1 MVAQLRLKPG
11 HVQPVW
17 AGHPW
22 IYAQAVDRIE
32 GEPAAGDEVDVFDPR
47 GQHLGRGLYSP
58 GSAIAVRLFTR
69 RQESLNASLLNQR
82 ISAAA
87 QLRRQLGFPNAD
99 TTAYRLIH
107 AEGDQLPGL
116 IVDRFGDA
124 LVVQFGT
131 RGMHRLRETIS
142 AALQEVTGCSVI
154 LNRTSGRTAKAEGFE
169 VGPTFIAGQAD
180 SLQFRERGFDF
191 ELPSELSQKTGYYLD
206 QRPLRD
212 VIERLAASDVR
223 SGGSGR
229 VLDGYC
235 FVGSAALAAARG
247 GAKHVH
253 AVDSSAPALEVGG
266 RVAERNGLSSIQ
278 FEREDM
284 RRYLDKVE
292 PESFDL
298 VICDPPKLAP
308 NRNAKTKALDAMRKL
323 AQGATRTCTQGGI
336 VILCSCS
343 AAIGLFELRRAMA
356 LGARDAGRR
365 AVVLERV
372 FQGGDHPVP
381 AAFPEGQYLTNLVV
395 QVSSY

>member
-22 IYAQAVDRIE
+22 IYAQAVERIE
-32 GEPAAGDEVDVFDPR
+32 GEPSSGDEIDVFDPR

-58 GSAIAVRLFTR
+58 GSAIVVRLFTR
-69 RQESLNASLLNQR
+69 HQESLDASLLTRR
-82 ISAAA
+82 ISAGAR
-87 QLRRQLGFPNAD
+87 LRRQLGFPNAQTD
-99 TTAYRLIH
+99 AFRLIH

-124 LVVQFGT
+124 LVLQFGT
-131 RGMHRLRETIS
+131 RGMHRLRDAIL
-142 AALQEVTGCSVI
+142 AALQEVTGCSVV
-154 LNRTSGRTAKAEGFE
+154 LDRTSPRTATAEGFE
-169 VGPTFIAGQAD
+169 PGPTLLAGNTS
-180 SLQFRERGFDF
+180 SLRFRERGLDF
-191 ELPSELSQKTGYYLD
+191 ELPLELSQKTGYYLD

-212 VIERLAASDVR
+212 VIERVAGSSVA
-223 SGGSGR
+223 SGGVGR

-235 FVGSAALAAARG
+235 FVGSAAFAAARG
-247 GAKHVH
+247 GAKRVN
-253 AVDSSAPALEVGG
+253 AIDSSAPALEVGA
-266 RVAERNGLSSIQ
+266 RLAAANGLSGIEFQ
-278 FEREDM
+278 REDM
-284 RRYLDKVE
+284 RRYLDQVE

-298 VICDPPKLAP
+298 VVCDPPKLAP
-308 NRNAKTKALDAMRKL
+308 NRSAKNKALDAMRKL
-323 AQGATRTCTQGGI
+323 AQGATRACTEGGI
-336 VILCSCS
+336 VVLCSCS

-395 QVSSY
+395 QVSGY

>member
-22 IYAQAVDRIE
+22 IYAQAVASVE
-32 GEPAAGDEVDVFDPR
+32 GEPETGDEIDVFDPR

-58 GSAIAVRLFTR
+58 TSAIAVRLFTR
-69 RQESLNASLLNQR
+69 RQESLDAALLARR
-82 ISAAA
+82 IAAA
-87 QLRRQLGFPNAD
+87 GQLRRQLGFPN
-99 TTAYRLIH
+99 THTNAYRLIH

-124 LVVQFGT
+124 LVLQFGT
-131 RGMHRLRETIS
+131 RGMHRLRDTIC
-142 AALQEVTGCSVI
+142 ATLQEVTGCSV
-154 LNRTSGRTAKAEGFE
+154 LLDRTSSRTASAEGFE
-169 VGPTFIAGQAD
+169 PGQTLVAGNTET
-180 SLQFRERGFDF
+180 LVFRERDFDF
-191 ELPSELSQKTGYYLD
+191 ELPIELSQKTGYYLD
-206 QRPLRD
+206 QRTLRD
-212 VIERLAASDVR
+212 VIERLATSTVQ
-223 SGGSGR
+223 SGGAAR

-235 FVGSAALAAARG
+235 FVGSAALAAARA
-247 GAKHVH
+247 GATVL
-253 AVDSSAPALEVGG
+253 AVDSSAPALTVG
-266 RVAERNGLSSIQ
+266 ERLASANGLSSIEFQ
-278 FEREDM
+278 REDM
-284 RRYLDKVE
+284 RRFLDGVE

-308 NRNAKTKALDAMRKL
+308 NRNAKNKALDAMRKL
-323 AQGATRTCTQGGI
+323 AQGASRACVDGGI
-336 VILCSCS
+336 VVLCSCS
-343 AAIGLFELRRAMA
+343 ATIGLFELRRAMA